1 MNSCIFIDG
10 LALWAIVFLV
20 AIAFAGFIC
29 FGNFWLAEVRE
40 NDRLRREIK
49 EYSAQLEEYKKAE
62 YKHGFLEDII
72 SDEYK
77 TAKFEDG
84 RLMDDII
91 SLGVSALKSPKGGD
105 RRG

>member
-10 LALWAIVFLV
+10 FALWVIVILV
-20 AIAFAGFIC
+20 AVAFAGFVC
-29 FGNFWLAEVRE
+29 FANFWLAEARE
-40 NDRLRREIK
+40 NDRLRREVK

-72 SDEYK
+72 SDEHE

-91 SLGVSALKSPKGGD
+91 SLGISALKSLKGGEH
-105 RRG
+105 RE